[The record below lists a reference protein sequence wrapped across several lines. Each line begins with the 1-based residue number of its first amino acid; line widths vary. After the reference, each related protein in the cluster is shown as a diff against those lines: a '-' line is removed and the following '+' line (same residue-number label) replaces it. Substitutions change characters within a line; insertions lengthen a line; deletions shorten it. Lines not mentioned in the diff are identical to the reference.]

1 MVDYTKTQHIS
12 SMNAS
17 STTSGVKDGTDK
29 MHSGLLKALELAAA
43 GTAVLEYGSSVF
55 RQVAGSTRTQFSV
68 TGAITYMR
76 EGLVSTAT
84 PNAVELSSDPDT
96 THDRYDMIVIQ
107 VSDGHFAVREG
118 TAASTPRVADNLTAG
133 DIPVALVKVAAGAS
147 STKNAYDR
155 EVQLYGFDKATNS
168 LSIGYNSSGYTET
181 MSIYGD
187 ATRTVFKNKIGS
199 ADIRFILANNTANEK
214 FEILSDDDSDG
225 DEGDTTVFSVD
236 GLGATTVAG
245 TLTLSSVA
253 AAGTDTDKFLVLDSG
268 GNVDYRTGTQV
279 LSDIGGGTSNVAALN
294 DLSDVSYSSGDLTIT
309 SLDKVVFANG
319 ANSEISVATT
329 GSGTAG
335 KDLTISAGS
344 APTGSANLHGGDL
357 ILNAGGG
364 DGTGTSAITFSTK
377 VSGTDAVAER
387 MRIHTNGFV
396 GIGENAPEVEL
407 HVKGTILAED
417 PSSTGTTDHI
427 LEVKSGA
434 SNTADNARILVSAD
448 TDIKLASLALRDI
461 EANNSEDPDGSGS
474 NVEGTYS
481 FHYSSG
487 MHLDRGT
494 GTVWSSSGSAHN
506 DLVIS
511 SGYSGKDIHFAT
523 NAGDAGVASTIKATI
538 SDAGNFSIT
547 GDLTVSGND
556 ITFGNGATIVNTSSS
571 LLTITEATTAFA
583 GDVTSTGSVTAPDIH
598 STSTTHK
605 TPLGAA
611 QGGGLVGAPKQ
622 LGTEQVQFL
631 YGVTAGSTGSAGT
644 GNLQFFY
651 LPDASGAPG
660 ENLIITLKNIGKVD
674 VTIMPQSS
682 QSIDA
687 GSNPVSSGGGAYPII
702 ISNAFDGGGLGVQS
716 PIAITAANTI
726 TLPTMRS
733 ITFVATTD
741 GTPSVA
747 TLDSVTSGNSLATNY
762 TQGNG
767 TWWILSTY

>member
-29 MHSGLLKALELAAA
+29 MHSGLLKALELASA

-396 GIGENAPEVEL
+396 GMGTNAPEVEL

-417 PSSTGTTDHI
+417 PVSDGSSDHI
-427 LEVKSGA
+427 LEIKSGA
-434 SNTADNARILVSAD
+434 SNTADNARVLVSAD
-448 TDIKLASLALRDI
+448 TDVKLASLSLRDI
-461 EANNSEDPDGSGS
+461 EANNSQTPDGSGT

-481 FHYSSG
+481 FNYSAG
-487 MHLDRGT
+487 MHLDRASA
-494 GTVWSSSGSAHN
+494 VWTGSAQN

-511 SGYSGKDIHFAT
+511 NGNKDKKIHFAT
-523 NAGDAGVASTIKATI
+523 NAGSDGDGSIIKATL
-538 SDAGNFSIT
+538 DKDGNFSMT

-556 ITFGNGATIVNTSSS
+556 ITFGNGATIVNNSAS
-571 LLTITEATTAFA
+571 LLTLTEAT
-583 GDVTSTGSVTAPDIH
+583 VTA
-598 STSTTHK
+598 SAALTAGTTI
-605 TPLGAA
+605 TAGTICTGTTGIATGGYI
-611 QGGGLVGAPKQ
+611 QGGYDAL
-622 LGTEQVQFL
+622 
-631 YGVTAGSTGSAGT
+631 TAHATNHTSIDERFYVIIGSAGV
-644 GNLQFFY
+644 NMQ
-651 LPDASGAPG
+651 LPDATA
-660 ENLIITLKNIGKVD
+660 NAGKI
-674 VTIMPQSS
+674 VTYYN
-682 QSIDA
+682 SI
-687 GSNPVSSGGGAYPII
+687 GGAVGLTIRGSDTINGGIDPAAILTANRGPAGGAGPPNYIVHI
-702 ISNAFDGGGLGVQS
+702 GVNSISLEEGQTV
-716 PIAITAANTI
+716 
-726 TLPTMRS
+726 TLMA
-733 ITFVATTD
+733 VTD
-741 GTPSVA
+741 TGAMPS
-747 TLDSVTSGNSLATNY
+747 TGWY
-762 TQGNG
+762 
-767 TWWILSTY
+767 ILS

>member
-396 GIGENAPEVEL
+396 GMGTNAPEVEL

-417 PSSTGTTDHI
+417 PVSDGSSDHI
-427 LEVKSGA
+427 LEIKSGA
-434 SNTADNARILVSAD
+434 SNTADNARVLVSAD
-448 TDIKLASLALRDI
+448 TDVKLASLSLRDI
-461 EANNSEDPDGSGS
+461 EANNSQTPDGSGT

-481 FHYSSG
+481 FNYSAG
-487 MHLDRGT
+487 MHLDRASA
-494 GTVWSSSGSAHN
+494 VWTGSAQN

-511 SGYSGKDIHFAT
+511 NGNKDKKIHFAT
-523 NAGDAGVASTIKATI
+523 NAGSDGDGSIIKATL
-538 SDAGNFSIT
+538 DKDGNFSMT

-556 ITFGNGATIVNTSSS
+556 ITFGNGATIVNNSAS
-571 LLTITEATTAFA
+571 LLTLTEAT
-583 GDVTSTGSVTAPDIH
+583 VTA
-598 STSTTHK
+598 SAALTAGTTI
-605 TPLGAA
+605 TAGTICTGTTGIATGGYI
-611 QGGGLVGAPKQ
+611 QGGYDAL
-622 LGTEQVQFL
+622 
-631 YGVTAGSTGSAGT
+631 TAHATNHTSIDERFYVIIGSAGV
-644 GNLQFFY
+644 NMQ
-651 LPDASGAPG
+651 LPDATA
-660 ENLIITLKNIGKVD
+660 NAGKI
-674 VTIMPQSS
+674 VTYYN
-682 QSIDA
+682 SI
-687 GSNPVSSGGGAYPII
+687 GGAVGLTIRGSDTINGGIDPAAILTANRGPAGGAGPPNYIVHI
-702 ISNAFDGGGLGVQS
+702 GVNSISLEEGQTV
-716 PIAITAANTI
+716 
-726 TLPTMRS
+726 TLMA
-733 ITFVATTD
+733 VTD
-741 GTPSVA
+741 TGAMPS
-747 TLDSVTSGNSLATNY
+747 TGWY
-762 TQGNG
+762 
-767 TWWILSTY
+767 ILS

>member
-329 GSGTAG
+329 GSGTSG

-396 GIGENAPEVEL
+396 GMGTNAPEVEL

-417 PSSTGTTDHI
+417 PVSDGSSDHI
-427 LEVKSGA
+427 LEIKSGA
-434 SNTADNARILVSAD
+434 SNTADNARVLVSAD
-448 TDIKLASLALRDI
+448 TDVKLASLSLRDI
-461 EANNSEDPDGSGS
+461 EANNSQTPDGSGT

-481 FHYSSG
+481 FNYSAG
-487 MHLDRGT
+487 MHLDRASA
-494 GTVWSSSGSAHN
+494 VWTGSAQN

-511 SGYSGKDIHFAT
+511 NGNKDKKIHFAT
-523 NAGDAGVASTIKATI
+523 NAGSDGDGSIIKATL
-538 SDAGNFSIT
+538 DKDGNFSMT

-556 ITFGNGATIVNTSSS
+556 ITFGNGATIVNNSAS
-571 LLTITEATTAFA
+571 LLTLTEAT
-583 GDVTSTGSVTAPDIH
+583 VTA
-598 STSTTHK
+598 SAALTAGTTI
-605 TPLGAA
+605 TAGTICTGTTGIATGGYI
-611 QGGGLVGAPKQ
+611 QGGYDAL
-622 LGTEQVQFL
+622 
-631 YGVTAGSTGSAGT
+631 TAHATNHTSIDERFYVIIGSAGV
-644 GNLQFFY
+644 NMQ
-651 LPDASGAPG
+651 LPDATA
-660 ENLIITLKNIGKVD
+660 NAGKI
-674 VTIMPQSS
+674 VTYYN
-682 QSIDA
+682 SI
-687 GSNPVSSGGGAYPII
+687 GGAVGLTIRGSDTINGGIDPAAILTANRGPAGGAGPPNYIVHI
-702 ISNAFDGGGLGVQS
+702 GVNSISLEEGQTV
-716 PIAITAANTI
+716 
-726 TLPTMRS
+726 TLMA
-733 ITFVATTD
+733 VTD
-741 GTPSVA
+741 TGAMPS
-747 TLDSVTSGNSLATNY
+747 TGWY
-762 TQGNG
+762 
-767 TWWILSTY
+767 ILS